1 MENKL
6 ISMNDLV
13 DMFGVSRSTM
23 AVWVD
28 EEKFPKSIRIGERT
42 RRWKESE
49 VIEWMEER
57 RDSNSNDVIEN

>member
-1 MENKL
+1 
-6 ISMNDLV
+6 MNDLV

-23 AVWVD
+23 ATWVN

-57 RDSNSNDVIEN
+57 RDSNSNDVIEEPTPDDSE